1 MTEFVF
7 PKRVADSSNQQ
18 KFPLLLKKQPL
29 QIGLSEKGTTDFSCG
44 DYIILDFGKEMC
56 GGIRILTFLSKDAT
70 VRLRFGESFT
80 ECSAEIGEKNATNNH
95 ALRDFT
101 AQLPAYSDMTFGNTG
116 FRFVRIDFLSG
127 KAQIKSFVAEN
138 HILKKQTKYR
148 YGGKDK
154 EIKAIYTA

>member
-56 GGIRILTFLSKDAT
+56 GGIRILTFLSK
-70 VRLRFGESFT
+70 R
-80 ECSAEIGEKNATNNH
+80 N
-95 ALRDFT
+95 
-101 AQLPAYSDMTFGNTG
+101 
-116 FRFVRIDFLSG
+116 
-127 KAQIKSFVAEN
+127 
-138 HILKKQTKYR
+138 
-148 YGGKDK
+148 
-154 EIKAIYTA
+154 